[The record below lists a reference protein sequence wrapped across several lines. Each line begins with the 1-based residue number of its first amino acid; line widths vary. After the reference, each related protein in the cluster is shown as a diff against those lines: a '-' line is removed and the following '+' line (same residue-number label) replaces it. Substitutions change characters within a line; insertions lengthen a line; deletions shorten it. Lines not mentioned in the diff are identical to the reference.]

1 MKDGSIVF
9 SVLGTRGS
17 GPASGENQKE
27 YGLATSCYV
36 VETKNTLIYLDA
48 GSGMAS
54 AAADCE
60 REGKQVVVLLTHP
73 HTDHLLGLPFLP
85 ALHDPGETVTLMAAK
100 RGEMGAKQQ
109 VDRLYSPPLWPC
121 LMEDLPAKL
130 VYKDLV
136 MSEKTETV
144 QIGDVTVEYME
155 GNHPGG
161 STVYALTYEGKRL
174 VYATDFEHLDLLPE
188 TQPNKAPVAC
198 GDTAWK
204 RLSEFSKAADLI
216 LYDAPYTE
224 EEYEGKTGFG
234 HSTMEKAVELQQVTG
249 AKKVLISHYDPR
261 KTDETLREFEKKF
274 AGPNVIFSKPG
285 MKIEL

>member
-36 VETKNTLIYLDA
+36 VETKDALIYLDA

-161 STVYALTYEGKRL
+161 STVYALSYEGKRL

-188 TQPNKAPVAC
+188 MQPNKAPVVC

-204 RLSEFSKAADLI
+204 RLVEFAKGADLI
-216 LYDAPYTE
+216 LFDAPYTDA
-224 EEYEGKTGFG
+224 EYERKKGFG
-234 HSTMEKAVELQQVTG
+234 HSTTEKAVELQKVTSAG
-249 AKKVLISHYDPR
+249 KVLISHYEVR
-261 KTDETLREFEKKF
+261 KTDEELRELEKKYGNPQVLF
-274 AGPNVIFSKPG
+274 TKQG

>member
-1 MKDGSIVF
+1 MKNGSIVF

-17 GPASGENQKE
+17 GPVSGENQRE

-36 VETKNTLIYLDA
+36 VETKDALIYLDA

-54 AAADCE
+54 ADADCD

-85 ALHDPGETVTLMAAK
+85 ALHDPKETVTLMAAK
-100 RGEMGAKQQ
+100 HGEMGAKQQ

-130 VYKDLV
+130 VYRDLV
-136 MSEKTETV
+136 MSKKTETF
-144 QIGDVTVEYME
+144 QIGDVTVEFME

-161 STVYALTYEGKRL
+161 STVYALSYEGKRL

-188 TQPNKAPVAC
+188 IQPNKAPVAC

-204 RLSEFSKAADLI
+204 RLAEFSGDADLI
-216 LYDAPYTE
+216 LYDAPYTDA
-224 EEYEGKTGFG
+224 EYEEKKGFG
-234 HSTMEKAVELQQVTG
+234 HSTMEKAVELQNLTK
-249 AKKVLISHYDPR
+249 AKRVLISHYEPR
-261 KTDETLREFEKKF
+261 RTDDDLRSLEQKYANPHVLFTR
-274 AGPNVIFSKPG
+274 PG
-285 MKIEL
+285 MRIEL

>member
-17 GPASGENQKE
+17 GPVSGENQRE

-36 VETKNTLIYLDA
+36 VETKDALIYLDA

-54 AAADCE
+54 ADADRV

-85 ALHDPGETVTLMAAK
+85 ALHDPKETVTLMAAK
-100 RGEMGAKQQ
+100 RGGMGAKQQ

-136 MSEKTETV
+136 MSEKTETF

-161 STVYALTYEGKRL
+161 STVFALSYEGKRL

-188 TQPNKAPVAC
+188 MQANKAPVAC

-204 RLSEFSKAADLI
+204 RLVEFAKGADLI
-216 LYDAPYTE
+216 LFDAPYTDA
-224 EEYEGKTGFG
+224 EYEWKKGFG
-234 HSTMEKAVELQQVTG
+234 HSTMEKAVELQKETSAG
-249 AKKVLISHYDPR
+249 KVLISHYEVR
-261 KTDETLREFEKKF
+261 KTDEELRELEKKYGNSQVLF
-274 AGPNVIFSKPG
+274 TKQG